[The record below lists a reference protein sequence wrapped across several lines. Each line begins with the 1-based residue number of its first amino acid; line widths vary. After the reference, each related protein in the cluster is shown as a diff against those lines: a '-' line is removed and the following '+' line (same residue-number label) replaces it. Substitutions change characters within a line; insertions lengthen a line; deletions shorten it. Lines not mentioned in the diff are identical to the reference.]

1 MFIVWMSPTRN
12 YVGVIKVDIPP
23 HMGDEWRK
31 MPKPKER
38 LCGLSRTT
46 IFELSQAGLIKT
58 VALRKP
64 GAIKGIRL
72 VFMPSLLEYL
82 EKVAAEQNNVQASSE
97 AS

>member
-1 MFIVWMSPTRN
+1 MSPTIN
-12 YVGVIKVDIPP
+12 HVGVIKVDIPS
-23 HMGDEWRK
+23 HMQGDEWRK

-46 IFELSQAGLIKT
+46 IFELSEAGLIKT

-82 EKVAAEQNNVQASSE
+82 EKLAAEQENAQASSE